1 VAESKA
7 GIVSPK
13 DAQYLPEGALGI
25 YFVDREEG
33 VSTVDEIEIGPIGEI
48 VSSPKGFKGF
58 FTDDLRE
65 VAMLT
70 KAQLDL
76 Q

>member
-1 VAESKA
+1 
-7 GIVSPK
+7 
-13 DAQYLPEGALGI
+13 
-25 YFVDREEG
+25 VDREEG
-33 VSTVDEIEIGPIGEI
+33 VSSVEEIEIGAIGEI

-70 KAQLDL
+70 KAQRDFE
-76 Q
+76 